1 MSASKF
7 TPEHRQGLLE
17 RTAQGVALADACRA
31 EDLRLNTVKSWL
43 HRGRQEDEGPYADFA
58 AGIEQAR
65 AAASAAAP
73 MDADELAQVVSQ
85 MARKGSV
92 QAAKLRWEMLR
103 ASEGDVKPAGDILD
117 ELEAKR
123 RSRG

>member
-7 TPEHRQGLLE
+7 TPEHRQGLVE
-17 RTAQGVALADACRA
+17 CTAQGVSLADACRA
-31 EDLRLNTVKSWL
+31 EGLRLNTVKGWL
-43 HRGRQEDEGPYADFA
+43 HRGRQEREGPYADFA

-65 AAASAAAP
+65 GAASAAAP

-123 RSRG
+123 RSRA